1 MTVSADRSLYG
12 LVSAGYVM
20 GYISAYSMPV
30 FVSALMAGFG
40 ISEKEIG
47 FIASAE
53 LGGIAISSILLAGKI
68 GRLNL
73 RHVAL
78 LGCMIALLGHG
89 ITLAAGSLWFFV
101 LARFFAGL
109 GEGMVL
115 AAGNGGGASASNPDR
130 VFAVAQIAISIFTM
144 LLVGLLPHVI
154 GTWGYRAGI
163 LGIIIVIFLWFPVI
177 FSFPASSAVELNDGP
192 VKHSFRFPNLRCGIL
207 ILGAF
212 ALMTVADVAIWVF
225 SEQIGARIDISPN
238 TIGLLLGIATGLGLL
253 GALLAAVISD
263 RFGRLIPI
271 TIALLLLA
279 ASNIGLGQAET
290 FSGYASSLLPLNLA
304 ILFLTPYF
312 LGTLSVLDTHGSW
325 TAATGVIGPLAY
337 AVGPLLAGMIIIDR
351 AYGAVG
357 WMTGGF
363 SMIALFIMAYVLT
376 AYKEELQP

>member
-1 MTVSADRSLYG
+1 MVSADRTLYG

-30 FVSALMAGFG
+30 FVGALMAGFG

-47 FIASAE
+47 FIVSAE
-53 LGGIAISSILLAGKI
+53 LGGIAISSILLAGNI

-73 RHVAL
+73 RYVAL

-101 LARFFAGL
+101 LARFFAGI

-154 GTWGYRAGI
+154 GTWGYRGGI
-163 LGIIIVIFLWFPVI
+163 LGIIVVIFLWFPVI
-177 FSFPASSAVELNDGP
+177 FSFPASSAVESNDDS
-192 VKHSFRFPNLRCGIL
+192 VKHGFRFPNLRFGVFT
-207 ILGAF
+207 LGAF

-225 SEQIGARIDISPN
+225 SEQIGVRIGISPN
-238 TIGLLLGIATGLGLL
+238 TIGLLLGITTGLGLL

-263 RFGRLIPI
+263 RFGRLIPM

-290 FSGYASSLLPLNLA
+290 FSGYAFSLLPLNLA

-312 LGTLSVLDTHGSW
+312 LGTLSGLDTHGSW
-325 TAATGVIGPLAY
+325 TAATGVIGPLAF
-337 AVGPLLAGMIIIDR
+337 ASGPLLAGMIIVDGD
-351 AYGAVG
+351 YSAVG

-363 SMIALFIMAYVLT
+363 SVAALFIMAYVLT
-376 AYKEELQP
+376 AYKEKTQP

>member
-1 MTVSADRSLYG
+1 MVSADRTLYG

-30 FVSALMAGFG
+30 FVGALMAGFG

-47 FIASAE
+47 FIVSAE
-53 LGGIAISSILLAGKI
+53 LGGIAISSILLAGNI

-73 RHVAL
+73 RYVAL

-101 LARFFAGL
+101 LARFFAGI

-163 LGIIIVIFLWFPVI
+163 LGIIIVILLWFPVI

-192 VKHSFRFPNLRCGIL
+192 VKHSFRFPNLRCGISYP
-207 ILGAF
+207 GSVCTYDCCRCRN
-212 ALMTVADVAIWVF
+212 M
-225 SEQIGARIDISPN
+225 
-238 TIGLLLGIATGLGLL
+238 GIFRANWCPYRYFTEYHRSVTWYRHRSGP
-253 GALLAAVISD
+253 
-263 RFGRLIPI
+263 FGR
-271 TIALLLLA
+271 A
-279 ASNIGLGQAET
+279 A
-290 FSGYASSLLPLNLA
+290 
-304 ILFLTPYF
+304 
-312 LGTLSVLDTHGSW
+312 
-325 TAATGVIGPLAY
+325 
-337 AVGPLLAGMIIIDR
+337 
-351 AYGAVG
+351 
-357 WMTGGF
+357 GGC
-363 SMIALFIMAYVLT
+363 Y
-376 AYKEELQP
+376 Q

>member
-1 MTVSADRSLYG
+1 MVSADRTLYG

-30 FVSALMAGFG
+30 FVGALMAGFG

-47 FIASAE
+47 FIVSAE
-53 LGGIAISSILLAGKI
+53 LGGIAISSILLAGNI

-73 RHVAL
+73 RYVAL

-101 LARFFAGL
+101 LARFFAGI

-154 GTWGYRAGI
+154 GTWGYRGGI
-163 LGIIIVIFLWFPVI
+163 LGIIVVIFLWFPVI
-177 FSFPASSAVELNDGP
+177 FSFPASSAIESNDDS
-192 VKHSFRFPNLRCGIL
+192 VKHGFRFPNLRFGVFT
-207 ILGAF
+207 LGAF

-225 SEQIGARIDISPN
+225 SEQIGVRIGISPN
-238 TIGLLLGIATGLGLL
+238 TIGLLLGITTGLGLL

-263 RFGRLIPI
+263 RFGRLIPM

-290 FSGYASSLLPLNLA
+290 FSGYAFSLLPLNLA

-312 LGTLSVLDTHGSW
+312 LGTLSGLDTHGSW
-325 TAATGVIGPLAY
+325 TAATGVIGPLAF
-337 AVGPLLAGMIIIDR
+337 ASGPLLAGMIIVDGD
-351 AYGAVG
+351 YSAVG

-363 SMIALFIMAYVLT
+363 SVAALFIMAYVLT
-376 AYKEELQP
+376 AYKEKTQP